1 LVLQR
6 LQQLPAPDEISF
18 GTAMHAALQSS
29 AWRQSLALG
38 VRCHGNLWKP
48 VETCGNL
55 WKPED
60 FGVNFQNFSILLLWM
75 VVGLM
80 WVFV

>member
-38 VRCHGNLWKP
+38 ERCHGNLWKP
-48 VETCGNL
+48 VET
-55 WKPED
+55 
-60 FGVNFQNFSILLLWM
+60 
-75 VVGLM
+75 
-80 WVFV
+80 